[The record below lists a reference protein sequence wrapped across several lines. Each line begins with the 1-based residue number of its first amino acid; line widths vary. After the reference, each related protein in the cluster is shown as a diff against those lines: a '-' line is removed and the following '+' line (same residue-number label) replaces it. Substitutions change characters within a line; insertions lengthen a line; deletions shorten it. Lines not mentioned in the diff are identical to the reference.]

1 MTKLLRRL
9 HQLSYVRQETEY
21 KLDVMLYSIEWNIS
35 QGTNAKR
42 DILSLDQKTYFGINQ
57 ASNNV
62 TKKHP
67 NPL

>member
-21 KLDVMLYSIEWNIS
+21 RLDVMLYSIEWNIS

-42 DILSLDQKTYFGINQ
+42 DQKTYFGINQ
-57 ASNNV
+57 TSNNV
-62 TKKHP
+62 TK